1 LDHSVARRP
10 GIIPA
15 RCTVVVG
22 ACGGRTDG
30 GTDRRG
36 SCHAGTPVSP
46 PISIAT
52 VIAIMA
58 PVGVAA
64 IDAAGTSSK
73 RQSFSGQ

>member
-15 RCTVVVG
+15 SRTVVVG

-30 GTDRRG
+30 DTDRCG
-36 SCHAGTPVSP
+36 SRHAGTPVSP

-58 PVGVAA
+58 PVGVAV
-64 IDAAGTSSK
+64 INAAGASSK
-73 RQSFSGQ
+73 RQSFSG